1 MYNFSELVNKLAV
14 RSSQESLE
22 QLQLVAEDYFDYNTS
37 VEERF
42 IEWKRDAKKSASFH
56 ICHEIYNKSEKH
68 IAEMILVVFKGEKLE
83 KKLTALRQLGYTA
96 KYVKCF

>member
-37 VEERF
+37 VKERF
-42 IEWKRDAKKSASFH
+42 IEWKRDAKSSFFT
-56 ICHEIYNKSEKH
+56 I
-68 IAEMILVVFKGEKLE
+68 
-83 KKLTALRQLGYTA
+83 
-96 KYVKCF
+96 